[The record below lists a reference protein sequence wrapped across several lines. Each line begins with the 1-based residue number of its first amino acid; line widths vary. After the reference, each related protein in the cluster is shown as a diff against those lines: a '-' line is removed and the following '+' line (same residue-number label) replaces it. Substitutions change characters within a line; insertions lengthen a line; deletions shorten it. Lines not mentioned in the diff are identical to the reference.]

1 MVRLEDLDLPAG
13 KKARLYRFLYQFGPG
28 QGRML
33 VLPIDQGLEH
43 GPRDFFDNPAAL
55 DPEFQFRLAV
65 EGGFSG
71 IAVQIGLAEKHF
83 SRYAGR
89 VPLILKLNGKTEVP
103 PDDEAFSPLAAS
115 VRDAVRLGAD
125 AVGYTLYVGSPAQDR
140 DFIQFSQV
148 RQKAQ
153 AAGMPVIVWAYP
165 RGRDVEAKGGRD
177 SLWAVDYAAR
187 VAMELGADVIKLNFP
202 QIKPENMA
210 KHPKPYNTLTLEPA
224 QAMAKVVASAGRSFV
239 LVSGGA
245 KKGEESVLETVRLSL
260 TAGVTGF
267 IFGRNIWQRPWA
279 EALKVVEEIKAEMQK
294 VPPGPPPARLVRPSR
309 GGQEHL
315 PGYPEAVAPSP

>member
-28 QGRML
+28 HGKMQ

-43 GPRDFFDNPAAL
+43 GPRDFFDNPDAL

-71 IAVQIGLAEKHF
+71 IAVQIGLAEKYF
-83 SRYAGR
+83 PAYAGR
-89 VPLILKLNGKTEVP
+89 IPLILKLNGKTEIP
-103 PDDEAFSPLAAS
+103 PDDEAFSPLNAS

-125 AVGYTLYVGSPAQDR
+125 AVGYTLYVGSAAQDR
-140 DFIQFSQV
+140 DFIQFSLV
-148 RQKAQ
+148 RKKAQ

-165 RGRDVEAKGGRD
+165 RGKHVEEKGGRD

-202 QIKPENMA
+202 QIHPEKMA
-210 KHPKPYNTLTLEPA
+210 KHPKPYNTLTLEPVE
-224 QAMAKVVASAGRSFV
+224 QMKKVVASAGRCFT
-239 LVSGGA
+239 LVSGGP
-245 KKGEESVLETVRLSL
+245 KKGGQDLLETVRLSL
-260 TAGVTGF
+260 QAGVTGF
-267 IFGRNIWQRPWA
+267 IFGRNVWQRPWG
-279 EALKVVEEIKAEMQK
+279 EALKVTEGIRNEILKAVEPRPKAL
-294 VPPGPPPARLVRPSR
+294 ASR
-309 GGQEHL
+309 
-315 PGYPEAVAPSP
+315 

>member
-28 QGRML
+28 QGKMM

-43 GPRDFFDNPAAL
+43 GPRDFFDNPQAL

-83 SRYAGR
+83 PRYAGR
-89 VPLILKLNGKTEVP
+89 IPLILKLNGKTEIP
-103 PDDEAFSPLAAS
+103 PDDEAFSPLTGS
-115 VRDAVRLGAD
+115 VEDAVRLGAD
-125 AVGYTLYVGSPAQDR
+125 AVGYTLYIGSSAQDR
-140 DFIQFSQV
+140 DFLQFSKL
-148 RQKAQ
+148 RQEALK
-153 AAGMPVIVWAYP
+153 AGMPVIVWAYP
-165 RGRDVEAKGGRD
+165 RGKHVEEKGGRD

-187 VAMELGADVIKLNFP
+187 VAMELGADVVKLNFP
-202 QIKPENMA
+202 QIHPEKMA
-210 KHPKPYNTLTLEPA
+210 KHPKPYNTLTLEPVE
-224 QAMAKVVASAGRSFV
+224 AMKKVVASAGRCFV

-245 KKGEESVLETVRLSL
+245 KKGEEDLLETVRLSL
-260 TAGVTGF
+260 QAGVTGF

-279 EALKVVEEIKAEMQK
+279 EALKVAEEIKAEIGK
-294 VPPGPPPARLVRPSR
+294 APRPKTLASTK
-309 GGQEHL
+309 
-315 PGYPEAVAPSP
+315 